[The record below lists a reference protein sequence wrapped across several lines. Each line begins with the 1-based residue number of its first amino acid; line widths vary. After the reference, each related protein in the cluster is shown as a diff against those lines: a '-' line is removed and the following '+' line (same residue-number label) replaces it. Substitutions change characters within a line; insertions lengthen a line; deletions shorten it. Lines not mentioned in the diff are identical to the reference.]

1 MQLRAGLGAAEG
13 LGRAW
18 EGHARIGVRRGEGG
32 AGGTRTCSGPEA
44 PEEAAPR
51 RVAAAA
57 AAAATHARL
66 MTRSIFGGEGGAV
79 EECVWRGAAKER

>member
-18 EGHARIGVRRGEGG
+18 EGHARIGVRRGERGP
-32 AGGTRTCSGPEA
+32 GGTRTCSGPEA
-44 PEEAAPR
+44 LEETAPR

-66 MTRSIFGGEGGAV
+66 MTRSIVAGAKGARRRCVGGGAR
-79 EECVWRGAAKER
+79 C